1 MAYSYEAL
9 FEDLTG
15 ATGYSALNVQ
25 LAADI
30 TRETVTELQV
40 LAQGS
45 DSKDQRFESRRTV
58 YDDFQLCENHHC
70 KRVSQTTA
78 P

>member
-15 ATGYSALNVQ
+15 AAGYAVLDVQ
-25 LAADI
+25 LAA
-30 TRETVTELQV
+30 TPPRETLTELQV
-40 LAQGS
+40 LAGGS
-45 DSKDQRFESRRTV
+45 DSKGQRFESRRTCS
-58 YDDFQLCENHHC
+58 DDFRVCENHHC
-70 KRVSQTTA
+70 KRVSQTKA